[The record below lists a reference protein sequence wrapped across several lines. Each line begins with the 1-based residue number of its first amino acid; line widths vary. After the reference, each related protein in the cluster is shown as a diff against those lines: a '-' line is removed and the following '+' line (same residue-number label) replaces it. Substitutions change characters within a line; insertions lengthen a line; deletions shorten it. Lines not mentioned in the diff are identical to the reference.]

1 MTEEKPAAPPAMP
14 PPGALG
20 KESDVRSENHRFNLQ
35 VLQRLPHDLEYVT
48 PQEILVLLR
57 LCNAYGVD
65 WTVGLEPEEGDQ
77 TRVFACRVPEL
88 GSFRTEWREVRV
100 RRERLLQ
107 DAHGVLV
114 PDGDIVWAQQLIG
127 LLHAAIDAHLD
138 IGRP

>member
-1 MTEEKPAAPPAMP
+1 M
-14 PPGALG
+14 
-20 KESDVRSENHRFNLQ
+20 RSENHRFNLQ

-65 WTVGLEPEEGDQ
+65 WTVGLEPESDNDP
-77 TRVFACRVPEL
+77 TRLFAYRVPDLE
-88 GSFRTEWREVRV
+88 GHCTEWKECRV

-107 DAHGVLV
+107 DPHGVLV

-127 LLHAAIDAHLD
+127 LLHAAIDEALD
-138 IGRP
+138 TGRP